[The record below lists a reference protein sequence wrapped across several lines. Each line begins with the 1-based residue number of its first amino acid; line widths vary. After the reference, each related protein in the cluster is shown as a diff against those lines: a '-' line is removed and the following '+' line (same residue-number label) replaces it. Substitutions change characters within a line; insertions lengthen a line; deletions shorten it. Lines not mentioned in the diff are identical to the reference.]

1 MKPRLIMCICTGE
14 CPGFKDLDLWRLVN
28 YARNELDLE
37 YVIVHPQLCVDDGD
51 RFWSDYLRNDNRD
64 VVYIVG
70 GCDPRTQR
78 KLFKEAFAEKG
89 LDVERNLLPLDL
101 RNLPTEEAM
110 RKVEE
115 AVEEAKKLM
124 GKS

>member
-1 MKPRLIMCICTGE
+1 MCICTGE
-14 CPGFKDLDLWRLVN
+14 CPGFKGLDLWRLVN

-78 KLFKEAFAEKG
+78 KLFKEAFVGKG

-101 RNLPTEEAM
+101 RNLTTEEAM
-110 RKVEE
+110 KKVEG

-124 GKS
+124 GES

>member
-14 CPGFKDLDLWRLVN
+14 CPGFKGLDLWRLVN

-78 KLFKEAFAEKG
+78 KLFKEAFVGKG

-101 RNLPTEEAM
+101 RNLTTEEAM
-110 RKVEE
+110 KKVEG

-124 GKS
+124 GES